1 MSTAPLQRFVLAALL
16 CASALAAASSPALA
30 GDRLVPVPS
39 VVIYPGDIIRSGML
53 QDIAAPADLGDGAI
67 VESRLQAIGKASR
80 RTLLPGQFIPIQ
92 ALDNPRI
99 IRNGALVEMVYVD
112 GALTIQA
119 SGAAMQDGALGDI
132 IRLRNVDTGVYVE
145 GRVQADGTVRVGG

>member
-16 CASALAAASSPALA
+16 CACALAAAPAPGAA
-30 GDRLVPVPS
+30 GDRLAPVPS
-39 VVIYPGDIIRSGML
+39 VVIYPGDIIRSEML
-53 QDIAAPADLGDGAI
+53 QDAAAPANLGDGAI
-67 VESRLQAIGKASR
+67 VVSRSQAIGKASL
-80 RTLLPGQFIPIQ
+80 RTLLPGQFIPMQ

-99 IRNGALVEMVYVD
+99 IRNGALVEMVYID

-119 SGAAMQDGALGDI
+119 SGAAMQDGAVGDI